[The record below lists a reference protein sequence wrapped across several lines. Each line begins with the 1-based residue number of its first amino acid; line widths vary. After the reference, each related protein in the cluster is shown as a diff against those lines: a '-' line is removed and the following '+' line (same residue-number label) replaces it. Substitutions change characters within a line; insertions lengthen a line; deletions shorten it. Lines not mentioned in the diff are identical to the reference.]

1 MNIYCY
7 FVEPASYTLDLAK
20 YVYDQNNIDYCFIKS
35 SSYAKSKQKTC
46 KLCLQNQS
54 VYKRLKHLITIFR
67 KHDLIIINGYNN
79 YPFILTFLFNF
90 FSRKKKYIAIES
102 DTQFAIP
109 KNLLIRFAKWIYLN
123 MIFRNKYVLGFA
135 GGNFTHKKLFSYYGM
150 EQDRIFLM
158 PMIVDNFKF
167 YQEQKQFPTTFTFL
181 YVGRL
186 VKHKN
191 VEGVIRQFNRY
202 FSDKNVILR
211 IVGSGNEGDRLRRKY
226 ASEKVLFLGKKVVP
240 ELIKEFQDSSCFLCP
255 SLFEPWGLVVNEA
268 MSSGLPV
275 IATKYVGA
283 SFDLIKDKE
292 TGFVVEDMNDFGAKM
307 LDLYND
313 PELLIKFSVNAT
325 KLMKE
330 SWNYGLYDNCL
341 KTVIKR
347 INNVGKFSY

>member
-1 MNIYCY
+1 MKVYCY
-7 FVEPASYTLDLAK
+7 FVEPASYTLDLAQNI
-20 YVYDQNNIDYCFIKS
+20 YQQNNIDYCFIKS
-35 SSYAKSKQKTC
+35 STYAKSKQKTS

-54 VYKRLKHLITIFR
+54 IYKRLKHLITIFK

-90 FSRKKKYIAIES
+90 FSRKKKYIATES
-102 DTQFAIP
+102 DTQLVIP
-109 KNLLIRFAKWIYLN
+109 KNPIKRFVKRLYLS
-123 MIFRNKYVLGFA
+123 IVFRNKYVLGFA
-135 GGNFTHKKLFSYYGM
+135 GGHFTHKELFTYYGM
-150 EQDRIFLM
+150 QDGRIFLM
-158 PMIVDNFKF
+158 PMMVDNAKF
-167 YQEQKQFPTTFTFL
+167 FQEYKQFPATFTFL

-191 VEGVIRQFNRY
+191 VEELIEQFNRH
-202 FSDKNVILR
+202 FADKNAILK
-211 IVGSGNEGDRLRRKY
+211 IVGSGKEESRLRKKY
-226 ASEKVLFLGKKVVP
+226 SSNKVLFLGKKVDV
-240 ELIKEFQDSSCFLCP
+240 ELVDEFQMSSCFLCP

-292 TGFVVEDMNDFGAKM
+292 TGFVAEDMNDFGAKM
-307 LDLYND
+307 LDLYSD
-313 PELLIKFSVNAT
+313 LELLMKFSANAT

-330 SWNYGLYDNCL
+330 SWNYSLYDNCL

-347 INNVGKFSY
+347 IKEWG